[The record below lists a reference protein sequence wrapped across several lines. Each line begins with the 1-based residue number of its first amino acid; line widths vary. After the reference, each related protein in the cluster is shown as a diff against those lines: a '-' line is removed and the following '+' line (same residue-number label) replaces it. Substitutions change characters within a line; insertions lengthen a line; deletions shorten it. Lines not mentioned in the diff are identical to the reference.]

1 MCDGDRGLVEVEE
14 DEVGE
19 QVEED
24 QPDLEE
30 EEAVMGVV
38 AEHDL
43 VVADVLGGGL
53 GLLLCARYIVL
64 LDEEEDEVAAEV
76 AQKPH
81 RRDLFLGVRG
91 DVEVGEDEEGEEE
104 DQIQVS
110 DAVDDVDVD
119 VDLLVCGVKEYGV
132 SEVQHHQ

>member
-1 MCDGDRGLVEVEE
+1 MGTAACEATGETTGLVEVEE

-81 RRDLFLGVRG
+81 RRARMKWKGETDISFLVF
-91 DVEVGEDEEGEEE
+91 
-104 DQIQVS
+104 
-110 DAVDDVDVD
+110 AVM
-119 VDLLVCGVKEYGV
+119 
-132 SEVQHHQ
+132 

>member
-1 MCDGDRGLVEVEE
+1 MEGGDR
-14 DEVGE
+14 
-19 QVEED
+19 
-24 QPDLEE
+24 
-30 EEAVMGVV
+30 
-38 AEHDL
+38 H
-43 VVADVLGGGL
+43 
-53 GLLLCARYIVL
+53 
-64 LDEEEDEVAAEV
+64 
-76 AQKPH
+76 
-81 RRDLFLGVRG
+81 LFLGVRG

>member
-1 MCDGDRGLVEVEE
+1 MGTAACEATGETTGLVEVEE

-76 AQKPH
+76 AQKPY
-81 RRDLFLGVRG
+81 RRARMKGKGETDISFLVF
-91 DVEVGEDEEGEEE
+91 
-104 DQIQVS
+104 
-110 DAVDDVDVD
+110 AAM
-119 VDLLVCGVKEYGV
+119 
-132 SEVQHHQ
+132 